1 LLSFDLIIWDC
12 DGCLVDS
19 EILSCSIAARY
30 LTAWG
35 YPISTTDFIDRFA
48 GRGFD
53 AIGPI
58 VEVESG
64 RPFASFD
71 MSGFRQEVMRSF
83 TEELKEINGVA
94 KAVAKLSAIDKC
106 IASGSTVERNT
117 HALKKVG
124 LYPSFEDVI
133 YCSYDVPKGK
143 PAPDIF
149 LYAAEKH
156 DVSPA
161 RCLVIEDSVH
171 GVQAA
176 RAAGMRVFAFLGAS
190 HITPAWRTRV
200 QGAKPDVVFDDMS
213 LLPQLVM
220 TYNA

>member
-1 LLSFDLIIWDC
+1 VPFDLIIWDC

-19 EILSCSIAARY
+19 EILSCAMAARH

-35 YPISTTDFIDRFA
+35 YSISTTDFIDRFA
-48 GRGFD
+48 GRSYD
-53 AIGPI
+53 TIGPMI
-58 VEVESG
+58 EAESG
-64 RPFASFD
+64 RPFADFD
-71 MSGFRQEVMRSF
+71 LAGLRQEVIRSF
-83 TEELKEINGVA
+83 SQDLKEIKGVA
-94 KAVAKLSAIDKC
+94 KAVAELKAIDKC

-124 LYPSFEDVI
+124 LYPFFEGAI
-133 YCSYDVPKGK
+133 YCSYDVPAGK

-156 DVSPA
+156 GANPA
-161 RCLVIEDSVH
+161 RCLVIEDSVY

-176 RAAGMRVFAFLGAS
+176 RAAGMTVFAFQGAS
-190 HITPAWRTRV
+190 HITPTWQQRV
-200 QGAKPDVVFDDMS
+200 IEAKPDVLFDDMS
-213 LLPQLVM
+213 LLPKIVM

>member
-1 LLSFDLIIWDC
+1 MSFDLIIWDC

-19 EILSCSIAARY
+19 EILSCSTAARH

-35 YPISTTDFIDRFA
+35 YPISAFDFIDRFA
-48 GRGFD
+48 GRSYD
-53 AIGPI
+53 TIGPI
-58 VEVESG
+58 VEAESG

-71 MSGFRQEVMRSF
+71 LAGLRQDAVRSF
-83 TEELKEINGVA
+83 TEELKEIKGVA
-94 KAVAKLSAIDKC
+94 KAVAELSAIDKC

-124 LYPSFEDVI
+124 LYPSFEGVI

-156 DVSPA
+156 NVDPA
-161 RCLVIEDSVH
+161 RCLVIEDSVY

-176 RAAGMRVFAFLGAS
+176 RAAGMSVFAFLGAS

-200 QGAKPDVVFDDMS
+200 QGANPHVVFDDMS
-213 LLPQLVM
+213 LLPQMVM